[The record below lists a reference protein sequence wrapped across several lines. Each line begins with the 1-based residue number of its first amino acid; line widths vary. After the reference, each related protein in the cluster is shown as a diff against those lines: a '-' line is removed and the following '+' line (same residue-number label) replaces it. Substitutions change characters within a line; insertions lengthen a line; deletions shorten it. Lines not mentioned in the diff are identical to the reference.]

1 MKEGVMV
8 KYSKEVQEMRELM
21 TIHMTPDSDPFDTMQ
36 VLMSRYMYEYF
47 MISEKTQF
55 VAETKEEYDRL
66 NKSRIILQS
75 VLHAMNEFAPD
86 TLSGSTEDMR
96 SLLLGANCEQIDF
109 MMAGLSMGIQQGLMW
124 ITNAVDYIQTV
135 IGGDEDARTS

>member
-1 MKEGVMV
+1 MV

-96 SLLLGANCEQIDF
+96 SLLLGANCEQID
-109 MMAGLSMGIQQGLMW
+109 
-124 ITNAVDYIQTV
+124 YIQTV